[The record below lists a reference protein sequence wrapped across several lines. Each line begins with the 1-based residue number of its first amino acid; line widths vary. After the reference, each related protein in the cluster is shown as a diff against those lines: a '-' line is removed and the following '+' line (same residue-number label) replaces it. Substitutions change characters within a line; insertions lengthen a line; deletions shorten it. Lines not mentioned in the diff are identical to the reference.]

1 MAKTK
6 NKDAVTDE
14 QPVDEPLYARGDALP
29 VRDGEIVRD
38 AKPRPQSNPV
48 ESTAHNAPDW
58 QQS

>member
-1 MAKTK
+1 MPKKKENTEAT
-6 NKDAVTDE
+6 E
-14 QPVDEPLYARGDALP
+14 QEEPLYARGDALP

-58 QQS
+58 QQP